1 MISSENLTYS
11 QKDEKNMK
19 PTEPLKYQSV
29 MLIDDN
35 EIDNFVNKRWVQKCL
50 GTKIIYSFTDA
61 REALLHFNK
70 TQSFPDLILLDI
82 MMPAM
87 DGFEFLDQFSL
98 FEFEKRQKTRIIML
112 SSTENFK
119 DLNKANC
126 NKLVYKFLSKPL
138 SHSMLT
144 AIL

>member
-1 MISSENLTYS
+1 MISSENLIYS

-35 EIDNFVNKRWVQKCL
+35 EIDNFVNKRLVQKCL
-50 GTKIIYSFTDA
+50 GTRAIHSFTDA
-61 REALLHFNK
+61 REALLHLKK

-87 DGFEFLDQFSL
+87 DGFEFLEQFSL
-98 FEFEKRQKTRIIML
+98 FDYEKREKTRIIML
-112 SSTENFK
+112 SSTESFK

-138 SHSMLT
+138 SQSMLT